1 MNRRSF
7 LGLLGG
13 LALAGRS
20 VARGQ
25 TPTRRLGAITGGAPL
40 DPNSPRGSAL
50 LDGLAKRGYRLGQ
63 NLVYETRGA
72 RGKMDRLPGLIAEL
86 KAANVEV
93 VVTIGYPTA
102 VVAKQAQLPT
112 VIAVGAGDPVAT

>member
-1 MNRRSF
+1 MDRRSF
-7 LGLLGG
+7 LGGLGG
-13 LALAGRS
+13 LTLAGWS

-25 TPTRRLGAITGGAPL
+25 TPVRRLAAVTPGVPLAPA
-40 DPNSPRGSAL
+40 SPRGAAL

-72 RGKMDRLPGLIAEL
+72 GGRIDRLPGVMEEL

-93 VVTIGYPTA
+93 VVTTGYPTA
-102 VVAKQAQLPT
+102 VAARAAQ
-112 VIAVGAGDPVAT
+112 